1 MNHLFFSAHRTSQL
15 MKPLLFTISFLST
28 LSVFAQSPRVI
39 SLEEAITL
47 GQSNSL
53 DLKNQSLQIQI
64 AQGERNKIDAR
75 RSPVVSANGELRS
88 NLVLPTTIIPAGA
101 FGGGGTGEDQKL
113 RFGTV
118 FNITGALNVSYSLID
133 PTLRTDQLRADGQ
146 RVLQEATLE
155 KQKANFR
162 LTIAEAWYDVF
173 LKQEQLSIA
182 EEKLKRAESLLQI
195 SQNRFNAGALL
206 PSEVQRSQLESDN
219 SRASRDQAKN
229 NLSLSRQNLA
239 YRVGLPLDTLL
250 EVGRVAPP
258 SNDLTTSLTPSIGQ
272 RWELKEEE
280 QRLALNL
287 LDQQRAKDQYR
298 PNLSA
303 IANGSVQ
310 HLSNNFAVWEK
321 WFPAVYLGL
330 QTNFTLFDGNL
341 KQKNLEV
348 LKLQNQA
355 SQHTIERIRQDI
367 GYEVASTQTALQN
380 SVVQWQSA
388 QQNLATARKILEL
401 EKEGYVGGN
410 LLFADL
416 LNTEFS
422 LREAENNALSAWY
435 NYLVARL
442 RWEKAM
448 GQ

>member
-1 MNHLFFSAHRTSQL
+1 
-15 MKPLLFTISFLST
+15 
-28 LSVFAQSPRVI
+28 
-39 SLEEAITL
+39 
-47 GQSNSL
+47 
-53 DLKNQSLQIQI
+53 
-64 AQGERNKIDAR
+64 
-75 RSPVVSANGELRS
+75 
-88 NLVLPTTIIPAGA
+88 
-101 FGGGGTGEDQKL
+101 
-113 RFGTV
+113 
-118 FNITGALNVSYSLID
+118 
-133 PTLRTDQLRADGQ
+133 
-146 RVLQEATLE
+146 VLQEATLE

-173 LKQEQLSIA
+173 LKQEQLAIA

-195 SQNRFNAGALL
+195 SQNRLNVGALL
-206 PSEVQRSQLESDN
+206 PIEVQRSQLERDN

-239 YRVGLPLDTLL
+239 YRVGLPLDTPL
-250 EVGRVAPP
+250 EVGSIAPP
-258 SNDLTTSLTPSIGQ
+258 TNDLTANLATNTGQ

-280 QRLALNL
+280 QRLAINL
-287 LDQQRAKDQYR
+287 LDQQRIKEQYR

-321 WFPAVYLGL
+321 WFPAVYIGL

-348 LKLQNQA
+348 LKLQNQV
-355 SQHTIERIRQDI
+355 SQQTIERIRQDI
-367 GYEVASTQTALQN
+367 GYEVASNQTALQN
-380 SVVQWQSA
+380 AVVQWQSA
-388 QQNLATARKILEL
+388 QQNLTTARKIVEL
-401 EKEGYVGGN
+401 EKERYVGGN

-435 NYLVARL
+435 NYLVAKL

>member
-1 MNHLFFSAHRTSQL
+1 
-15 MKPLLFTISFLST
+15 MKPLFSTIFFLITLF
-28 LSVFAQSPRVI
+28 VCAQSRRVI
-39 SLEEAITL
+39 SLEEAINL

-53 DLKNQSLQIQI
+53 DLKNQSLQVQI

-113 RFGTV
+113 RFGTT

-133 PTLRTDQLRADGQ
+133 PTLRSDQLRADGQ

-173 LKQEQLSIA
+173 LKQEQLAIA

-195 SQNRFNAGALL
+195 SQNRLNAGALL
-206 PSEVQRSQLESDN
+206 PIEVQRSQLERDN

-239 YRVGLPLDTLL
+239 YRVGLPLDTPL
-250 EVGRVAPP
+250 EVGSIAPP
-258 SNDLTTSLTPSIGQ
+258 TNDLTANLTTSTGQ

-280 QRLALNL
+280 QRLAINL
-287 LDQQRAKDQYR
+287 LDQQRIKEQYR

-321 WFPAVYLGL
+321 WFPAVYIGL

-348 LKLQNQA
+348 LKLQSQL

-367 GYEVASTQTALQN
+367 GYEVASNQTALQN
-380 SVVQWQSA
+380 AVVQWQSA
-388 QQNLATARKILEL
+388 QQNLATARKILDL
-401 EKEGYVGGN
+401 EKERYEGGN

-435 NYLVARL
+435 NYLVAKL

-448 GQ
+448 GN

>member
-1 MNHLFFSAHRTSQL
+1 
-15 MKPLLFTISFLST
+15 MKPLLFTISFLIS
-28 LSVFAQSPRVI
+28 LFVCAQSPRVI

-53 DLKNQSLQIQI
+53 DLKNQSLQVQI
-64 AQGERNKIDAR
+64 AQGERNKIEAR
-75 RSPVVSANGELRS
+75 RSPIVSANGELRS

-101 FGGGGTGEDQKL
+101 FGGSGTGEDQKL

-118 FNITGALNVSYSLID
+118 FNITGGLNASYSLID
-133 PTLRTDQLRADGQ
+133 PTLRSDQLRADGQ

-173 LKQEQLSIA
+173 LKQEQLAIA

-195 SQNRFNAGALL
+195 SQNRLNVGALL
-206 PSEVQRSQLESDN
+206 PIEVQRSQLERDN

-239 YRVGLPLDTLL
+239 YRVGLPLDTPL
-250 EVGRVAPP
+250 EVGSIAPP
-258 SNDLTTSLTPSIGQ
+258 TNDLTANPATSTGQ

-287 LDQQRAKDQYR
+287 LDQQRIKEQYR

-321 WFPAVYLGL
+321 WFPAVYIGL

-348 LKLQNQA
+348 LKLQNQV

-367 GYEVASTQTALQN
+367 GYEVASNQTALQN

-388 QQNLATARKILEL
+388 QQNLTTARKIVEL
-401 EKEGYVGGN
+401 EKERYVGGN

-435 NYLVARL
+435 NYLVAKL

>member
-1 MNHLFFSAHRTSQL
+1 MNHLFFSPHRTSQL
-15 MKPLLFTISFLST
+15 MKPLLFTISFLIPFFA
-28 LSVFAQSPRVI
+28 FAQSPRVI

-53 DLKNQSLQIQI
+53 DLKNQSLQVQI
-64 AQGERNKIDAR
+64 AQGERNKIEAR
-75 RSPVVSANGELRS
+75 RSPIVSANGELRS

-118 FNITGALNVSYSLID
+118 FNITGGLNVSYSLID
-133 PTLRTDQLRADGQ
+133 PTLRSDQLRSDGQ

-173 LKQEQLSIA
+173 LKQEQLAIA

-195 SQNRFNAGALL
+195 SQNRLNAGALL
-206 PSEVQRSQLESDN
+206 PIEVQRSQLERDN

-229 NLSLSRQNLA
+229 SLSLSRQNLA
-239 YRVGLPLDTLL
+239 YRVGLPLDTPL
-250 EVGRVAPP
+250 EVGSIVPPANDMVANLAP
-258 SNDLTTSLTPSIGQ
+258 NTGQ

-280 QRLALNL
+280 QRLAINL
-287 LDQQRAKDQYR
+287 LDQQRIKEQYR

-321 WFPAVYLGL
+321 WFPAVYIGL

-348 LKLQNQA
+348 LKLQNQV
-355 SQHTIERIRQDI
+355 SQHNMERIRQDI
-367 GYEVASTQTALQN
+367 GYEVASNQTALQN
-380 SVVQWQSA
+380 SVVQWQST

-401 EKEGYVGGN
+401 EKERYVGGN

-435 NYLVARL
+435 NYLVAKL

-448 GQ
+448 GN

>member
-1 MNHLFFSAHRTSQL
+1 

-28 LSVFAQSPRVI
+28 LFVFAQSPSAPLGNRVI
-39 SLEEAITL
+39 SLEEAIAL

-53 DLKNQSLQIQI
+53 DLKNQNLQVQI

-101 FGGGGTGEDQKL
+101 FGGSGTGEDQKL
-113 RFGTV
+113 RFGTT
-118 FNITGALNVSYSLID
+118 FNITGAINVSYSLID
-133 PTLRTDQLRADGQ
+133 PSLRTDQLRADGQ
-146 RVLQEATLE
+146 RGLQEATLE

-206 PSEVQRSQLESDN
+206 PSEVQRSQLERDN

-239 YRVGLPLDTLL
+239 YRVGLPLDTPL
-250 EVGRVAPP
+250 EVGTIAPP
-258 SNDLTTSLTPSIGQ
+258 ANDLTANPTTSTGQ

-287 LDQQRAKDQYR
+287 LDQQRIKEQYR

-348 LKLQNQA
+348 LKLQNQI
-355 SQHTIERIRQDI
+355 SQHNLERIRQDI

-401 EKEGYVGGN
+401 EKERYVGGN

-435 NYLVARL
+435 NYLVAKL

-448 GQ
+448 GN

>member
-1 MNHLFFSAHRTSQL
+1 
-15 MKPLLFTISFLST
+15 MKPLFFTISFLTS
-28 LSVFAQSPRVI
+28 LFICAQSPRTSATLGNRVI

-53 DLKNQSLQIQI
+53 DLKNQNLQVQI

-75 RSPVVSANGELRS
+75 RSPVVSANGEFRS

-101 FGGGGTGEDQKL
+101 FGGSGTGEDQKL

-146 RVLQEATLE
+146 RMLQEANLE

-173 LKQEQLSIA
+173 LKQEQLNIA

-206 PSEVQRSQLESDN
+206 PSEVQRSQLERDN

-239 YRVGLPLDTLL
+239 YRVGLPLETAL
-250 EVGRVAPP
+250 EVSAIAPP
-258 SNDLTTSLTPSIGQ
+258 TNDLIANSTTASTGQ

-287 LDQQRAKDQYR
+287 LDQQRIKEQYR
-298 PNLSA
+298 PNLNA

-348 LKLQNQA
+348 LKLQNQV

-401 EKEGYVGGN
+401 EKERYVGGN

-435 NYLVARL
+435 NYLVAKL

-448 GQ
+448 GN

>member
-1 MNHLFFSAHRTSQL
+1 

-28 LSVFAQSPRVI
+28 LFVFAQSPRTSDPLDNRVI
-39 SLEEAITL
+39 SLEEAIAL

-53 DLKNQSLQIQI
+53 DLKNQSLQVQI

-75 RSPVVSANGELRS
+75 RSPLVSANGELRS

-101 FGGGGTGEDQKL
+101 FGGSGTGEDQKL
-113 RFGTV
+113 RFGTT

-146 RVLQEATLE
+146 RGLQEATLE

-173 LKQEQLSIA
+173 LKQEQLRIA

-206 PSEVQRSQLESDN
+206 PSEVQRSQLERDN

-239 YRVGLPLDTLL
+239 YRVGLPLDTPL
-250 EVGRVAPP
+250 EVGTIAPP
-258 SNDLTTSLTPSIGQ
+258 ANDLTASPTTSTGQ

-287 LDQQRAKDQYR
+287 LDQQRIKEQYR

-310 HLSNNFAVWEK
+310 HLSNNFEVWEK

-348 LKLQNQA
+348 LKLQNQI
-355 SQHTIERIRQDI
+355 SQHSIERIRQDI

-388 QQNLATARKILEL
+388 QQNLATARKILDL
-401 EKEGYVGGN
+401 EKERYVGGN

-435 NYLVARL
+435 NYLVAKL